1 MNITYIAIGS
11 ELLKGRIINTNL
23 TKAGEMLRSVGL
35 DLTKSMEIPDTK
47 AAILSALSEEME
59 RAEVLIFS
67 GGLGPTSDDITKKT
81 LAAFFGKEL
90 VYDMPALARLE
101 KWFGDRGRVLSETN
115 KMQALVP
122 EGCTVLPNVKGTAQ
136 GMLFQM
142 NQNGQQK
149 YIFSLPG
156 VPHEMLYLLEYEV
169 IPVIQQHFTTQ
180 YIQNHIFRLW
190 GIAESDVADKLA
202 HLEAQFPPQLDLSYL
217 PRIDGLWLELTFRGD
232 ESEKEQAIET
242 LAHFKDLIRKEI
254 TKYLYI
260 EGKLPIEKE
269 LNAYFLEKKLTLAIA
284 ESMTGGGIA
293 GKLVT
298 ISGASAFLKGGMV
311 TYMTETKVKQLKIPA
326 KLIKEKGV
334 ASPEVAQAMA
344 EAVRKKFNADIG
356 LASTGFAE
364 ADEQNK
370 MPYVWLG
377 YADETHSDSRQDFFF
392 YDRTMNIE
400 RAVAAALVFLWRK
413 LVGSL

>member
-35 DLTKSMEIPDTK
+35 DLTKGIEIQDTK
-47 AAILSALSEEME
+47 AAILGSLAAEM
-59 RAEVLIFS
+59 AQADVLILS

-81 LAAFFGKEL
+81 LAEFFGNEL
-90 VYDMPALARLE
+90 VYDMPSLARLE

-115 KMQALVP
+115 RMQALVP
-122 EGCTVLPNVKGTAQ
+122 QGCTVLPNLKGTAQ

-142 NQNGQQK
+142 NINEQK
-149 YIFSLPG
+149 KLVFSLPG

-169 IPVIQQHFTTQ
+169 IPAIQQQFTTQ

-202 HLEAQFPPQLDLSYL
+202 YVEAQFPPQLDVSYL
-217 PRIDGLWLELTFRGD
+217 PRIDGLWLELTFRGNQ
-232 ESEKEQAIET
+232 SEKMQAAET
-242 LAHFKDLIRKEI
+242 LAHFKGLIRKELE
-254 TKYLYI
+254 KYLYI
-260 EGKLPIEKE
+260 ESKLPIEKE
-269 LNAYFLEKKLTLAIA
+269 LNTYFLEKKCTLAIA

-298 ISGASAFLKGGMV
+298 IGGTSAFLKGGMV
-311 TYMTETKVKQLKIPA
+311 TYMTETKIKQLKIPA
-326 KLIKEKGV
+326 KLIKDKGV

-364 ADEQNK
+364 ADEHNK
-370 MPYVWLG
+370 MPFVWLG
-377 YADETHSDSRQDFFF
+377 YADEMHSDSRQDFFF
-392 YDRTMNIE
+392 YDRAMNIE
-400 RAVAAALVFLWRK
+400 RAVYAALVFLWRK
-413 LVGSL
+413 RTKNQ